1 MHYATVPKMLNA
13 LTLGC
18 SLRAAPLRPGPPR
31 ADPFG
36 TDSVDFDCEAFLK
49 GAYLNAVAHLQS
61 DARAPLTSTLPRAM
75 DNPLDT
81 GLDQLG
87 LGGGKAARGR
97 RAAFSPWGRPPAK
110 VRRDEWPT
118 KALMPAPPE
127 ASDSDVR
134 IDMRS
139 KRSNKGRKK
148 AADDEQRVEEA
159 QAESDPDDVADAR
172 GERDTTRQFM

>member
-1 MHYATVPKMLNA
+1 
-13 LTLGC
+13 
-18 SLRAAPLRPGPPR
+18 
-31 ADPFG
+31 
-36 TDSVDFDCEAFLK
+36 
-49 GAYLNAVAHLQS
+49 
-61 DARAPLTSTLPRAM
+61 
-75 DNPLDT
+75 
-81 GLDQLG
+81 
-87 LGGGKAARGR
+87 
-97 RAAFSPWGRPPAK
+97 
-110 VRRDEWPT
+110 
-118 KALMPAPPE
+118 MPAPPE